1 MNVFEDFAMKQGFH
15 PGLTLDQ
22 YCSTLP
28 ATELG
33 NAYRIQIR
41 HGERLRYLPKSG
53 SWIAFD
59 GMAWRRDSNHRAMSI
74 VEKTVL
80 MLSVEGRLRR
90 PGEEADE
97 NVVRAY
103 KDFLKHQTGS
113 QSARAMSS
121 ALRLAEAGLIA
132 DEADF
137 DNKPELLNTPSGT
150 VCLKDASVY
159 PNHPDDM
166 LTGLAN
172 FPFNPK
178 APRAVWEQFIADV
191 CKDKRGRRNIA
202 KEAYLKA
209 ALGYSLWANN
219 ERNLM
224 FFITG
229 DETDETRNGRN
240 GKSVLF
246 EVISHVL
253 GSDYVRR
260 FEGRMICRHNGK
272 APDATDRLPLIGSR
286 IAFNSELNPS
296 DLLDTSTM
304 KAITGETE
312 THVRSL
318 YASAQTIRTTAT
330 LWLLTNHLP
339 RFSTSEKAVWARV
352 RRIIFENYFWDGE
365 GKEPKGHWQKL
376 DVSLSKRLKA
386 DSEGI
391 LAWLIE
397 GAVEYQKHGLPDFE
411 EATASLDTTREEH
424 DPVGDFLKPCV
435 VLGDGER
442 VLAKDIFA
450 AYTRYADEN
459 GLEPL
464 NRTAFGRALSAK
476 GIASD
481 RPGGVVYRTGVRF
494 SVVGKAYA
502 DNRDPTHALKFI
514 AKSADGKTVLHGN
527 EMGDEDLARV
537 PGMAAEGDTF
547 TTADGVQFTIVKP
560 GESHPID
567 DTNIIKFAG
576 RR

>member
-59 GMAWRRDSNHRAMSI
+59 GLAWRRDSNHRAMSI

-80 MLSVEGRLRR
+80 LLSLESRLRR

-103 KDFLKHQTGS
+103 KDFLKHATGS

-121 ALRLAEAGLIA
+121 ALRLAEAGLIG
-132 DEADF
+132 DDADF

-172 FPFNPK
+172 FPFNSK

-191 CKDKRGRRNIA
+191 CKDKRGRRNTA
-202 KEAYLKA
+202 KEAYLKV

-229 DETDETRNGRN
+229 DDTDETRNGRN

-246 EVISHVL
+246 EVISNVL
-253 GSDYVRR
+253 GSDYARR

-304 KAITGETE
+304 KALTGETE
-312 THVRSL
+312 IHARSL
-318 YASAQTIRTTAT
+318 HKNSLTTRTTAT

-339 RFSTSEKAVWARV
+339 RFSTNEKAVWARV

-365 GKEPKGHWQKL
+365 GKEPKGHWQEL

-386 DSEGI
+386 ESEGI

-397 GAVEYQKHGLPDFE
+397 GAVEYHKHGLPDFE
-411 EATASLDTTREEH
+411 DATASLDTTRDDH
-424 DPVGDFLKPCV
+424 DPVGDFLETCAV
-435 VLGDGER
+435 RGDGER
-442 VLAKDIFA
+442 VRATDLYA
-450 AYTRYADEN
+450 AYTRYAQDSGADAESQ
-459 GLEPL
+459 
-464 NRTAFGRALSAK
+464 TAFGRALNAK
-476 GIASD
+476 GINKVKA
-481 RPGGVVYRTGVRF
+481 GTVYRQGIRF
-494 SVVGKAYA
+494 SVIGKAYA
-502 DNRDPTHALKFI
+502 DGRDPIHALKFI

-537 PGMAAEGDTF
+537 PEMAAEGDTF
-547 TTADGVQFTIVKP
+547 TTADGVLFTIVKA